1 MFVDFFTIFCT
12 GYLENGHLHKQ
23 KMKRRMY
30 LHFNNDSQQTNDK
43 KRQTAVVCVV
53 FMLKCWVC
61 CDVCYYL
68 GKGQIISEV
77 MCLVYMLVC
86 VCLFLFSGIFTHIF
100 HTYIHRGML

>member
-43 KRQTAVVCVV
+43 KRQTAVVCCVYV
-53 FMLKCWVC
+53 KMLG
-61 CDVCYYL
+61 L
-68 GKGQIISEV
+68 
-77 MCLVYMLVC
+77 L
-86 VCLFLFSGIFTHIF
+86 
-100 HTYIHRGML
+100 